1 MILKSD
7 FNTLVFN
14 STGRAKTT
22 PDLSG
27 YFCGMNLSTWRQTTK
42 ALLSFCVKI
51 SNYPDGRVFVK
62 CCVLTKFLSETGHRT
77 KADTHTEIVAMG
89 SEGGGKDGGW
99 NPDAVLERARKLL
112 FDEP

>member
-14 STGRAKTT
+14 STGRAKAT

-27 YFCGMNLSTWRQTTK
+27 YFCGMNLSAWRQTTK

-51 SNYPDGRVFVK
+51 SNCPNTAEMLRFDNELVCDRAPDKG
-62 CCVLTKFLSETGHRT
+62 
-77 KADTHTEIVAMG
+77 
-89 SEGGGKDGGW
+89 
-99 NPDAVLERARKLL
+99 
-112 FDEP
+112 